1 MNELPAVAVW
11 SGWEALPLLPPVLT
25 GTHVGRPA
33 VVRDK
38 TARLRSLLSF

>member
-1 MNELPAVAVW
+1 MNEPPAVAVW
-11 SGWEALPLLPPVLT
+11 SGWAARPSIPPVLT
-25 GTHVGRPA
+25 GSHVGRPA